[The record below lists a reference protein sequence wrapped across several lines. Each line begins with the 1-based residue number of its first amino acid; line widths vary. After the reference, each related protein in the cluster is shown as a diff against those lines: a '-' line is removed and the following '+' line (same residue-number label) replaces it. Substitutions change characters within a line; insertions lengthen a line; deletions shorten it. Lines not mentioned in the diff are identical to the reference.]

1 MSSRAR
7 RIAARLPVGR
17 WSLRTR
23 LVAAAVGLSA
33 IALAVA
39 GFTGVTLLRTYLMRQ
54 VDQQLRIGVGAGQR
68 FSEAADPPPVR
79 PSTGQRI
86 RQLPNPLLFA
96 VLDKQ
101 GTTRQRAGGLP
112 SGRARPDLSGLT
124 LAEVRRRG
132 GQPFTVRSTDGSTE
146 FRVRAEPLADGAGSI
161 AVALSLHSVDQTV
174 GRLRTITLISSGAV
188 LAALVAVAVGAVRLG
203 LRPLRSVERTA
214 GRIAGGDLS
223 HRVPPGPPGTE
234 VGRLAD
240 AVNDML
246 TQIEGSFTAQAHSEE
261 TLRQFVADASHE
273 LRTPLTTVR
282 GYAELVR
289 RGALPDATAQEHALR
304 RIEAEATRM
313 GRLVDDLLL
322 LAYLDQHRPL
332 NVTRVDLAQLVDD
345 AVADARARDPQRPI
359 ELVPSPGPVA
369 GPVAVDADADRLRQ
383 VLGNVLGNALTHTP
397 PGTPVRVVLESV
409 GTAVRLSVTDEGP
422 GLPPGLTER
431 VFERF
436 YRLDKGRSRASG
448 GSGLGLAIVAAVVH
462 ASGGSVS
469 CVSEP
474 GRGLTITIELPA
486 TGSPQP
492 ARGSQ
497 LAAS

>member
-1 MSSRAR
+1 MSSHVR

-96 VLDKQ
+96 VLDRRGKTQ
-101 GTTRQRAGGLP
+101 QRAGGLP

-124 LAEVRRRG
+124 LAAVRRRD

-146 FRVRAEPLADGAGSI
+146 FRVRAEPLTDGTGSI
-161 AVALSLHSVDQTV
+161 VVALSLRSLDETV
-174 GRLRTITLISSGAV
+174 SRLRTITLVSSGTV

-240 AVNDML
+240 AINDML
-246 TQIEGSFTAQAHSEE
+246 TQIEQSFTAQAHSEE

-289 RGALPDATAQEHALR
+289 RGALPDAPAQEHALR

-359 ELVPSPGPVA
+359 EFAPAAAQVT
-369 GPVAVDADADRLRQ
+369 VDADADRLRQ

-397 PGTPVRVVLESV
+397 SGTPVRVVLENA
-409 GTAVRLSVTDEGP
+409 GATVRLSVSDDGP
-422 GLPPGLTER
+422 GLPPGATER

-448 GSGLGLAIVAAVVH
+448 GSGLGLAIVAAVVQ
-462 ASGGSVS
+462 ASGGAVS

-486 TGSPQP
+486 ANAPQP
-492 ARGSQ
+492 ARVSQ

>member
-1 MSSRAR
+1 MPSRLR
-7 RIAARLPVGR
+7 RRLARLPVGR

-33 IALAVA
+33 VALAVA

-68 FSEAADPPPVR
+68 FSSDAPPPPR
-79 PSTGQRI
+79 PASGQRF
-86 RQLPNPLLFA
+86 RELPNPLLFA
-96 VLDKQ
+96 VLDMQ
-101 GTTRQRAGGLP
+101 GKTRQRAGGLP
-112 SGRARPDLSGLT
+112 TARTTPDLRGLT
-124 LAEVRRRG
+124 LVAVRKRG
-132 GQPFTVRSTDGSTE
+132 GHPFTVRATDGSTE
-146 FRVRAEPLADGAGSI
+146 FRVRAEPLANGTGSV
-161 AVALSLHSVDQTV
+161 AVALSLHSLDQTV
-174 GRLRTITLISSGAV
+174 GRLRTITLVSSGAV
-188 LAALVAVAVGAVRLG
+188 LAALIAVAVGAVRLG
-203 LRPLRSVERTA
+203 LRPLRAVERTA

-246 TQIEGSFTAQAHSEE
+246 TQIEASFTAQARSEE

-289 RGALPDATAQEHALR
+289 RGALPDAPAQEHALR

-322 LAYLDQHRPL
+322 LAYLDQQRPL
-332 NVTRVDLAQLVDD
+332 NVTRTDLRPLADD

-359 ELVPSPGPVA
+359 ELVADDRPA
-369 GPVAVDADADRLRQ
+369 WVDGDGDRLRQ

-397 PGTPVRVVLESV
+397 PGTPVRVVLER
-409 GTAVRLSVTDEGP
+409 TPAAVRLTVSDAGP
-422 GLPPGLTER
+422 GLPPELAGR

-436 YRLDKGRSRASG
+436 YRVDKGRSRASG

-462 ASGGSVS
+462 ASGGSVGCTS
-469 CVSEP
+469 RP
-474 GRGLTITIELPA
+474 GAGVTITIDLPA
-486 TGSPQP
+486 AGSQQRE
-492 ARGSQ
+492 AGSQ
-497 LAAS
+497 LTAS

>member
-1 MSSRAR
+1 MSSHAR

-39 GFTGVTLLRTYLMRQ
+39 GFAGVTLLRTYLMRQ
-54 VDQQLRIGVGAGQR
+54 VDQQLRVGVGAGQR
-68 FSEAADPPPVR
+68 FSSDADSPPPPR
-79 PSTGQRI
+79 LGSTQRF
-86 RQLPNPLLFA
+86 RALPNPLLVA
-96 VLDKQ
+96 VLDTRGK
-101 GTTRQRAGGLP
+101 TRQRAGGLP
-112 SGRARPDLSGLT
+112 SSNGLTPDLTGLT
-124 LAEVRRRG
+124 LAAVRKTG
-132 GQPFTVRSTDGSTE
+132 GTPFTVRATDGSTE
-146 FRVRAEPLADGAGSI
+146 FRVRAEPLNDGTGSV

-174 GRLRTITLISSGAV
+174 GRLRTITLIASGAV
-188 LAALVAVAVGAVRLG
+188 LAALVAVAVGAVRIG

-223 HRVPPGPPGTE
+223 HRVPAGPAGTE
-234 VGRLAD
+234 IGRLSD

-246 TQIEGSFTAQAHSEE
+246 TQIEASFTAQARSEE

-289 RGALPDATAQEHALR
+289 RGALPDEPAREHALR

-332 NVTRVDLAQLVDD
+332 NVTHVDLAQLVDD

-359 ELVPSPGPVA
+359 EFVPAA

-397 PGTPVRVVLESV
+397 PGTPVRVVLEDAGAS
-409 GTAVRLSVTDEGP
+409 VRLAVTDAGP
-422 GLPPGLTER
+422 GLPPGVTER

-436 YRLDKGRSRASG
+436 YRIDKGRSRASG

-462 ASGGSVS
+462 ASGGSVA
-469 CVSEP
+469 CASEP
-474 GRGLTITIELPA
+474 GSGLTITIDLPA
-486 TGSPQP
+486 AASPQP

-497 LAAS
+497 LTAS

>member
-1 MSSRAR
+1 MSSHVR

-96 VLDKQ
+96 VLDRRGKTQ
-101 GTTRQRAGGLP
+101 QRAGGLP

-124 LAEVRRRG
+124 LAAVRRRD

-146 FRVRAEPLADGAGSI
+146 FRVRAEPLTDGTGSI
-161 AVALSLHSVDQTV
+161 VVALSLRSLDETV
-174 GRLRTITLISSGAV
+174 SRLRTITLVSSGTV

-240 AVNDML
+240 AINDML
-246 TQIEGSFTAQAHSEE
+246 TQIEQSFTAQAHSEE

-289 RGALPDATAQEHALR
+289 RGALPDAPAQEHALR

-359 ELVPSPGPVA
+359 EFAPAAAQVT
-369 GPVAVDADADRLRQ
+369 VDADADRLRQ

-397 PGTPVRVVLESV
+397 SGTPVRVVLENAGAS
-409 GTAVRLSVTDEGP
+409 VRLSVSDDGP
-422 GLPPGLTER
+422 GLPPGATER

-448 GSGLGLAIVAAVVH
+448 GSGLGLAIVAAVVQ
-462 ASGGSVS
+462 ASGGAVS

-486 TGSPQP
+486 ANAPQP

>member
-1 MSSRAR
+1 MSSHAR

-79 PSTGQRI
+79 PNAGQRI
-86 RQLPNPLLFA
+86 RSLPNPLLFA
-96 VLDKQ
+96 VLDKRGKTQ
-101 GTTRQRAGGLP
+101 QRAGGLP

-124 LAEVRRRG
+124 LAAVRRRD

-146 FRVRAEPLADGAGSI
+146 FRVRAEPLTDGTGSI
-161 AVALSLHSVDQTV
+161 VVALSLRSLDETV
-174 GRLRTITLISSGAV
+174 SRLRTITLVSSGTV
-188 LAALVAVAVGAVRLG
+188 LAALVVVAVGAVRLG

-240 AVNDML
+240 AINDML
-246 TQIEGSFTAQAHSEE
+246 TQIEQSFTAQAHSEE

-289 RGALPDATAQEHALR
+289 RGALPDAPAQEHALR

-359 ELVPSPGPVA
+359 EFAPAAAQVT
-369 GPVAVDADADRLRQ
+369 VDADADRLRQ

-397 PGTPVRVVLESV
+397 SGTPVRVVLENAAAS
-409 GTAVRLSVTDEGP
+409 VRLSVSDDGP
-422 GLPPGLTER
+422 GLPPGVTHR

-448 GSGLGLAIVAAVVH
+448 GSGLGLAIVAAVIQ

-486 TGSPQP
+486 ANASQP